1 MSRPRRRAEKPVL
14 SQELVVKT
22 ALDLLATEGLEAV
35 SMRRVAQTLE
45 TGPASLYAHVANKE
59 ELHELMVDHVLDFG
73 PIPEPDGSRW
83 VEQAKELLRQNV
95 RALTAFPGIAKIAW
109 AIPVPTGANA
119 LHQAEAML
127 AILRAG
133 GLDLKQALFAADA
146 LWLYTKAYAYE
157 GAGWQYGDIDITM
170 QEERGKQMLEYMT
183 SFPPATFPNL
193 LGSGEYFNAETAQE
207 RFEFAIDLFLVG
219 LTRVASGKDG
229 D

>member
-1 MSRPRRRAEKPVL
+1 MSRPRHRAEKPVL
-14 SQELVVKT
+14 SQELVLKT
-22 ALDLLATEGLEAV
+22 ALDLLAAEGIEAV
-35 SMRRVAQTLE
+35 SMRRVAQALE

-73 PIPEPDGSRW
+73 PIPVPDPDRW
-83 VEQAKELLRQNV
+83 MEQAKDLLRENV

-157 GAGWQYGDIDITM
+157 GAGWQHGDIDVTV
-170 QEERGKQMLEYMT
+170 QEERGKQMFDYLT
-183 SFPPATFPNL
+183 SFPAGTFPNL
-193 LGSGEYFNAETAQE
+193 LGSGEYFSEETARE
-207 RFEFAIDLFLVG
+207 RFEFALDLFLTG
-219 LTRVASGKDG
+219 LARLTSS
-229 D
+229 

>member
-22 ALDLLATEGLEAV
+22 ALDLLAAEGLEAV
-35 SMRRVAQTLE
+35 SMRRVAQALE

-73 PIPEPDGSRW
+73 PIPEPDPDRW
-83 VEQAKELLRQNV
+83 AEQAKELLRQNV

-119 LHQAEAML
+119 LHQAEGML
-127 AILRAG
+127 AVLRAG
-133 GLDLKQALFAADA
+133 GLNLKHALFAADA
-146 LWLYTKAYAYE
+146 LWLYAKAYAYE
-157 GAGWQYGDIDITM
+157 GAGWQYGDIDVTV

-183 SFPPATFPNL
+183 SFPAGTFPNL
-193 LGSGEYFNAETAQE
+193 LASGEFFNEETAQE
-207 RFEFAIDLFLVG
+207 RFEFAIDMFLGG
-219 LTRVASGKDG
+219 LARLKDQ
-229 D
+229 